1 MNQGKDTF
9 LNAWLMTGCIMIIIM
24 IVVGGITRLTGS
36 GLSMVDWKLIH
47 GSLPPLNEHEWT
59 EAFNKYKKFPQ
70 FQLVNQN
77 MDIAGFKKI
86 FFWEYTHR
94 LWGRLIGI
102 VFFIPWVIL
111 LAKKRLTPQMTK
123 HTFII
128 LLLGG
133 LQGFIGWV
141 MVKSGLVDIPEV
153 SHYRLALHL
162 SMAIFLLCYICWL
175 LFKIN
180 LKEPINLKSK
190 RLKKLSIIFFA
201 LLCVQ
206 IIFGAFMSGLKAGFA
221 APTFPLIHGQILP
234 ESAYMLTPWLSNFFE
249 NRLMIQFIHRGLG
262 FTLLFLGIIIA
273 QDLIKNKLK
282 RTHLISFGF
291 IILLTLQIGL
301 GIITLVSFK
310 SGIPVMLA
318 SVHQFVA
325 ILLVLS
331 SLYIVYITR
340 FASYSSHQP

>member
-1 MNQGKDTF
+1 
-9 LNAWLMTGCIMIIIM
+9 MII
-24 IVVGGITRLTGS
+24 VGGITRLTGS
-36 GLSMVDWKLIH
+36 GLSMVDWKLIQ

-59 EAFNKYKKFPQ
+59 EAFNKYKEFPQ

-77 MDIAGFKKI
+77 MDLAGFKKI
-86 FFWEYTHR
+86 FFWEYIHR

-111 LAKKRLTPQMTK
+111 LAKKRLSSQMIK
-123 HTFII
+123 HTVII

-133 LQGFIGWV
+133 LQGFIGWI
-141 MVKSGLVDIPEV
+141 MVKSGLIDIPEV

-180 LKEPINLKSK
+180 IKESINLNSK
-190 RLKKLSIIFFA
+190 RIKKLSFIFFT
-201 LLCVQ
+201 LLCIQ

-234 ESAYMLTPWLSNFFE
+234 EAANQLTPWISNVFE

-273 QDLIKNKLK
+273 QDLLKNKLR
-282 RTHLISFGF
+282 RTTLIGFGF
-291 IILLTLQIGL
+291 LILLSTQIGL
-301 GIITLVSFK
+301 GIITLISFK

-318 SVHQFVA
+318 SAHQFVA
-325 ILLVLS
+325 ILLILS

-340 FASYSSHQP
+340 FASYSSHQLLKQ